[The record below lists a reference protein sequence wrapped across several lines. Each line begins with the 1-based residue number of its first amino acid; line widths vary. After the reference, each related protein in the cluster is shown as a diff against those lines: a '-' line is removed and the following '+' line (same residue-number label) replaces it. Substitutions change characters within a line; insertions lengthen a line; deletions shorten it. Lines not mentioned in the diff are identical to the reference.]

1 MAGQQET
8 AAAVVGRQLAKRSNA
23 SGDTPQHSGKSSAM
37 TTRQKG
43 LAPALARLC
52 SAKSAVDLTPHA
64 VHTWTAALAT
74 YRSEVVNYCIVQAA
88 ISADP
93 FPDLGKLIAACEE
106 ETQRRFPDDN
116 KRNGKPGKR
125 RIEAVAKAWGIDL

>member
-23 SGDTPQHSGKSSAM
+23 SGDTSKHSGRSSVM
-37 TTRQKG
+37 TTRQKN

-52 SAKSAVDLTPHA
+52 SAKSAVELTPHA
-64 VHTWTAALAT
+64 LQTWTAALTT
-74 YRSEVVNYCIVQAA
+74 YRSEIVNYCIVQAA

-93 FPDLGKLIAACEE
+93 FPDLGKLIAACET
-106 ETQRRFPDDN
+106 ETQRRYPDEN
-116 KRNGKPGKR
+116 RRNGKPGKR
-125 RIEAVAKAWGIDL
+125 RIEAVAKAWGIEL

>member
-1 MAGQQET
+1 MGEQQES
-8 AAAVVGRQLAKRSNA
+8 AAVAVGRQLAERSSG
-23 SGDTPQHSGKSSAM
+23 SGDTRQHSGKSSAT
-37 TTRQKG
+37 TTRQKS

-52 SAKSAVDLTPHA
+52 SAKSAMELTPHA
-64 VHTWTAALAT
+64 VHTWTAALTT
-74 YRSEVVNYCIVQAA
+74 YRSEIVNYCIVQAA

-125 RIEAVAKAWGIDL
+125 RIEAVAKAWGIEL

>member
-1 MAGQQET
+1 MAEQQET

-23 SGDTPQHSGKSSAM
+23 SGDTSKRSGKSSAM
-37 TTRQKG
+37 TTRQKN

-52 SAKSAVDLTPHA
+52 SAKSAMELTPHA
-64 VHTWTAALAT
+64 LQTWTAALAT
-74 YRSEVVNYCIVQAA
+74 YRSEIVNYCIVQAA

-93 FPDLGKLIAACEE
+93 FPDLGKLIAACET
-106 ETQRRFPDDN
+106 ETQRRHPDDN

-125 RIEAVAKAWGIDL
+125 RVEAVAKAWGIEL